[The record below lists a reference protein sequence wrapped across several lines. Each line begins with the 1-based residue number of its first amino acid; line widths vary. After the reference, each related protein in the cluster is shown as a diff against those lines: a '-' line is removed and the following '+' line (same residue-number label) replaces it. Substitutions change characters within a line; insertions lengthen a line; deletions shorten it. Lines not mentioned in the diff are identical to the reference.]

1 MMFAG
6 KGGGSTI
13 QVGSLIFSKGILN
26 TSVIT
31 AMTAHY
37 MNTGEHS
44 CCGGGNKV
52 FFWALHFSLGGGPK
66 IEREWVG
73 TRC

>member
-6 KGGGSTI
+6 KRGASTI
-13 QVGSLIFSKGILN
+13 QVGSLLLSKGTVN

-31 AMTAHY
+31 AMAAHY

-52 FFWALHFSLGGGPK
+52 FFSVLHFSLGGGHK